1 MYVHAKSLQSRST
14 LCNTMNCSP
23 PGSSV
28 HGILQARILEWVA
41 LLSSRGSSQPRDQTY
56 TSYVS
61 YIYTHISSS
70 SASILLPHSTPLGHY
85 RAPSWAPCA
94 VQQLVTSYLFHTWS
108 YINVSATL
116 PIHSTL
122 TFGPCVHM
130 SDTLYVSLY
139 SCPANSFISTI
150 FLDFIYMCS
159 YTLFVFQRYW
169 LVSCVMGAKEYTYSI
184 RYDMD

>member
-14 LCNTMNCSP
+14 LSNTMNCSP

-108 YINVSATL
+108 CINVSATL

-159 YTLFVFQRYW
+159 YRLFVFQRYW
-169 LVSCVMGAKEYTYSI
+169 LVSCVMVAKEYTYSI